1 MIGSLIGLIKEKTP
15 SAILLEVNGIGY
27 EISIPLST
35 SFQLPKVG
43 ESAFLLTHLVVRE
56 DQHSLYGFATE
67 EERKLF
73 RALIKISG
81 VGAKLAITILSGTN
95 VTGFIQSVVNE
106 DIDALVHLPGIGKK
120 TAERLVV
127 EMKDKISE
135 ISEILSFISTTSLS
149 AVFLPMPG
157 KWTRASMSSFTT
169 DWMNP
174 VTFVPERIVIANLAP
189 TPLIFISA
197 LNNFLSSSVANP

>member
-135 ISEILSFISTTSLS
+135 ISDEQHNLQDSGVNS
-149 AVFLPMPG
+149 AVAEAINAL
-157 KWTRASMSSFTT
+157 
-169 DWMNP
+169 
-174 VTFVPERIVIANLAP
+174 VNLGYKTKDAKNILDKIDSEGLSVED
-189 TPLIFISA
+189 LIRQA
-197 LNNFLSSSVANP
+197 LKSLNK

>member
-27 EISIPLST
+27 EIAVPLST
-35 SFQLPKVG
+35 SFQLPNVG
-43 ESAFLLTHLVVRE
+43 ESAYLLTHLVVRE
-56 DQHSLYGFATE
+56 DQHSLYGFATD

-120 TAERLVV
+120 TAERLIV

-135 ISEILSFISTTSLS
+135 ISSDENSLS
-149 AVFLPMPG
+149 QNNENSAVAEAINAL
-157 KWTRASMSSFTT
+157 
-169 DWMNP
+169 
-174 VTFVPERIVIANLAP
+174 VNLGYKTKDAK
-189 TPLIFISA
+189 TILDKIESEGLTVEELIRQGLKS
-197 LNNFLSSSVANP
+197 LNK

>member
-135 ISEILSFISTTSLS
+135 ISDEHHNLQDSGVKS
-149 AVFLPMPG
+149 AVAEAINAL
-157 KWTRASMSSFTT
+157 
-169 DWMNP
+169 
-174 VTFVPERIVIANLAP
+174 VNLGYKTKDAKNILDKIDSEELSVED
-189 TPLIFISA
+189 LIRQA
-197 LNNFLSSSVANP
+197 LKSLNK

>member
-106 DIDALVHLPGIGKK
+106 AIDALVHLPGIGKK

-135 ISEILSFISTTSLS
+135 ISDEQHNLQDSGVKS
-149 AVFLPMPG
+149 AVAEAINAL
-157 KWTRASMSSFTT
+157 
-169 DWMNP
+169 
-174 VTFVPERIVIANLAP
+174 VNLGYKTKDAKNILDKIDSEELSVED
-189 TPLIFISA
+189 LIRQA
-197 LNNFLSSSVANP
+197 LKSLNK

>member
-95 VTGFIQSVVNE
+95 VTGFIKSVVNE

-135 ISEILSFISTTSLS
+135 ISDEQQNLQDSGVNS
-149 AVFLPMPG
+149 AVAEAINAL
-157 KWTRASMSSFTT
+157 
-169 DWMNP
+169 
-174 VTFVPERIVIANLAP
+174 VNLGYKTKDAKNILHKIDSEELSVED
-189 TPLIFISA
+189 LIRQA
-197 LNNFLSSSVANP
+197 LKSLNK

>member
-27 EISIPLST
+27 EVAVPLST
-35 SFQLPKVG
+35 SFQLPNVG
-43 ESAFLLTHLVVRE
+43 ESAYLLTHLVVRE
-56 DQHSLYGFATE
+56 DQHSLYGFATD

-95 VTGFIQSVVNE
+95 VNGFIQSVLNE

-120 TAERLVV
+120 TAERLIV

-135 ISEILSFISTTSLS
+135 ITNDENSLS
-149 AVFLPMPG
+149 QNNQNSAVAEAINAL
-157 KWTRASMSSFTT
+157 
-169 DWMNP
+169 
-174 VTFVPERIVIANLAP
+174 VNLGYKTKDAK
-189 TPLIFISA
+189 TILDKIESEGLTVEELIRQA
-197 LNNFLSSSVANP
+197 LKSLNK

>member
-1 MIGSLIGLIKEKTP
+1 MNGSLIGLIKEKTP
-15 SAILLEVNGIGY
+15 SSILLEVNGIGY

-135 ISEILSFISTTSLS
+135 ISDEQQNLQDSGVNS
-149 AVFLPMPG
+149 AVAEAINAL
-157 KWTRASMSSFTT
+157 
-169 DWMNP
+169 
-174 VTFVPERIVIANLAP
+174 VNLGYKTKDAKNILDKIDSEELSVED
-189 TPLIFISA
+189 LIRQA
-197 LNNFLSSSVANP
+197 LKSLNK

>member
-135 ISEILSFISTTSLS
+135 ISDEQQNLQDSGINS
-149 AVFLPMPG
+149 AVAEAINAL
-157 KWTRASMSSFTT
+157 
-169 DWMNP
+169 
-174 VTFVPERIVIANLAP
+174 VNLGYKTKDAKNILDKIDSEELSVED
-189 TPLIFISA
+189 LIRQA
-197 LNNFLSSSVANP
+197 LKSINK

>member
-27 EISIPLST
+27 EIAVPLST
-35 SFQLPKVG
+35 SFQLPNVG
-43 ESAFLLTHLVVRE
+43 ESAYLLTHLVVRE
-56 DQHSLYGFATE
+56 DQHSLYGFATD

-95 VTGFIQSVVNE
+95 VNGFIQSVVNE

-120 TAERLVV
+120 TAERLIV
-127 EMKDKISE
+127 EMKDKVSE
-135 ISEILSFISTTSLS
+135 ISSDENSLS
-149 AVFLPMPG
+149 QNNENSAVAEAINAL
-157 KWTRASMSSFTT
+157 
-169 DWMNP
+169 
-174 VTFVPERIVIANLAP
+174 VNLGYKNKDAK
-189 TPLIFISA
+189 TILDKIESEGLTVEELIRQA
-197 LNNFLSSSVANP
+197 LKSLNK

>member
-15 SAILLEVNGIGY
+15 SSILLEVNGIGY
-27 EISIPLST
+27 EIAVPLST
-35 SFQLPKVG
+35 SFQLPNVG
-43 ESAFLLTHLVVRE
+43 ESAYLLTHLVVRE
-56 DQHSLYGFATE
+56 DQHSLYGFATD

-95 VTGFIQSVVNE
+95 VNGFIQSVVNE

-127 EMKDKISE
+127 EMKDKVSE
-135 ISEILSFISTTSLS
+135 ISSDENSFSQNTENS
-149 AVFLPMPG
+149 AV
-157 KWTRASMSSFTT
+157 AEA
-169 DWMNP
+169 MNAL
-174 VTFVPERIVIANLAP
+174 VNLGYKTKDAKNILDKIDSDGLSVEE
-189 TPLIFISA
+189 LIRQA
-197 LNNFLSSSVANP
+197 LKSLNK

>member
-135 ISEILSFISTTSLS
+135 ISDDQNNLPDSGANS
-149 AVFLPMPG
+149 AVAEAINAL
-157 KWTRASMSSFTT
+157 
-169 DWMNP
+169 
-174 VTFVPERIVIANLAP
+174 VNLGYKTKDAKNILDKIDSEELSVED
-189 TPLIFISA
+189 LIRQA
-197 LNNFLSSSVANP
+197 LKSLNK

>member
-27 EISIPLST
+27 EIAVPLST
-35 SFQLPKVG
+35 SFQLPNVG
-43 ESAFLLTHLVVRE
+43 ESAYLLTHLVVRE
-56 DQHSLYGFATE
+56 DQHSLYGFATD

-120 TAERLVV
+120 TAERLIV

-135 ISEILSFISTTSLS
+135 ISSDENSLS
-149 AVFLPMPG
+149 QNNENSAVAEAINAL
-157 KWTRASMSSFTT
+157 
-169 DWMNP
+169 
-174 VTFVPERIVIANLAP
+174 VNLGYKTKDAK
-189 TPLIFISA
+189 TILVKIESEGLTVEELIRQA
-197 LNNFLSSSVANP
+197 LKSLNK

>member
-1 MIGSLIGLIKEKTP
+1 
-15 SAILLEVNGIGY
+15 
-27 EISIPLST
+27 
-35 SFQLPKVG
+35 
-43 ESAFLLTHLVVRE
+43 VVRE
-56 DQHSLYGFATE
+56 DQHSLYGFATD

-120 TAERLVV
+120 TAERLIV

-135 ISEILSFISTTSLS
+135 ISSDENSLS
-149 AVFLPMPG
+149 QNNENSAVAEAINAL
-157 KWTRASMSSFTT
+157 
-169 DWMNP
+169 
-174 VTFVPERIVIANLAP
+174 VNLGYKTKDAK
-189 TPLIFISA
+189 TILDKIESEGLTVEELIRQA
-197 LNNFLSSSVANP
+197 LKSLNK

>member
-27 EISIPLST
+27 EVAVPLST
-35 SFQLPKVG
+35 SFQLPNVG
-43 ESAFLLTHLVVRE
+43 ESAYLLTHLVVRE
-56 DQHSLYGFATE
+56 DQHSLYGFATD

-95 VTGFIQSVVNE
+95 VNGFIQSVVNE

-120 TAERLVV
+120 TAERLIV
-127 EMKDKISE
+127 EMKDKVSE
-135 ISEILSFISTTSLS
+135 ITNDENSLS
-149 AVFLPMPG
+149 QNNQNSAVAEAINAL
-157 KWTRASMSSFTT
+157 
-169 DWMNP
+169 
-174 VTFVPERIVIANLAP
+174 VNLGYKTKDAK
-189 TPLIFISA
+189 TILDKIESEGLTVEELIRQA
-197 LNNFLSSSVANP
+197 LKSLNK